1 MCSVSAMD
9 FQGAVVAALLFA
21 VTLHAAST
29 LSAPEYRV
37 RTVDTSCF
45 APENVSV
52 VIVPHG
58 EHHALNVTWSSN
70 EIPENVILC
79 HKVVV
84 CNEGCA
90 LTTLNETFALLA
102 PLNLW
107 KSFSVSVHGS
117 CTDATRC
124 LRNDDMGAS
133 YNDSLEEPE
142 EATGLIVTSVGAHSM
157 TISWNNSDSGD
168 GIQPSGYLLAICD
181 PSDLDRCLVNK
192 TVSFAPREYQVRVDD
207 LNANTT
213 YTVVLTAFLA
223 DSSAIYY
230 GRSLDVG
237 VTTQTSGQPKIL
249 NIPDAS
255 KPSITISI
263 KQAPVSSNYTVT
275 MDKVTANS
283 TTKTVEK
290 LDAQVKDAP
299 VTLNITD
306 IDPASHY
313 EVTVKNCSGRCEVE
327 ASLHV
332 QAKVG
337 SPSAV
342 RSLSVTQTK
351 PGEVT
356 YSWEK
361 PYIPRGPVDG
371 YIVSTMNLENRK
383 VVITEVPGNTTQ
395 YTQITVQYTEYRVN
409 VQAYNTIKPYGLK
422 KAGPAASVNFKSLG
436 EGPVPPIPQI
446 ADISEH
452 EVVLNWTKPIDAR
465 HQLRHYVIR
474 LDTSHVNM
482 TTADSSIWLECL
494 KTWHHYT
501 ASVSSCTAYT
511 CGPPKK
517 VEFRTDVGTPTEP
530 QSLNYTKVSLHSVT
544 ITWKRPELAEGP
556 LDGYMVTLSNR
567 SSSFQIITKSTKLSV
582 GNLASSCHYKIT
594 VAAFNTGAHGTKEGP
609 AVEISVN
616 TLQPGKVSVTW
627 LTVTSVTLMI
637 VIPVFAFV
645 FLVLYIIYK
654 HHISRIEQEEL
665 LVSSE

>member
-1 MCSVSAMD
+1 
-9 FQGAVVAALLFA
+9 
-21 VTLHAAST
+21 
-29 LSAPEYRV
+29 
-37 RTVDTSCF
+37 
-45 APENVSV
+45 
-52 VIVPHG
+52 
-58 EHHALNVTWSSN
+58 
-70 EIPENVILC
+70 
-79 HKVVV
+79 
-84 CNEGCA
+84 
-90 LTTLNETFALLA
+90 
-102 PLNLW
+102 
-107 KSFSVSVHGS
+107 
-117 CTDATRC
+117 
-124 LRNDDMGAS
+124 MGAS
-133 YNDSLEEPE
+133 YNGSLEEPE

-207 LNANTT
+207 LSANTT

-249 NIPDAS
+249 DIPDAS

-337 SPSAV
+337 S
-342 RSLSVTQTK
+342 
-351 PGEVT
+351 
-356 YSWEK
+356 
-361 PYIPRGPVDG
+361 
-371 YIVSTMNLENRK
+371 
-383 VVITEVPGNTTQ
+383 
-395 YTQITVQYTEYRVN
+395 
-409 VQAYNTIKPYGLK
+409 
-422 KAGPAASVNFKSLG
+422 
-436 EGPVPPIPQI
+436 
-446 ADISEH
+446 
-452 EVVLNWTKPIDAR
+452 
-465 HQLRHYVIR
+465 
-474 LDTSHVNM
+474 
-482 TTADSSIWLECL
+482 
-494 KTWHHYT
+494 
-501 ASVSSCTAYT
+501 
-511 CGPPKK
+511 
-517 VEFRTDVGTPTEP
+517 PTEP

-616 TLQPGKVSVTW
+616 TLQPGGDITRGLAVLACELCGQCFVAHDYLEKHQRQEHGIRPKGNYQCSYCPFTHDWKASVLKHERSHTGERPHVCEICQVGFLESTHLKDHMRTHTNERPFECDVCH
-627 LTVTSVTLMI
+627 LTFRRRSYMVRHRQLHENARPYECPDCDRSFTQKCHLR
-637 VIPVFAFV
+637 
-645 FLVLYIIYK
+645 K
-654 HHISRIEQEEL
+654 HRLAMHVVVDNRKDS
-665 LVSSE
+665 